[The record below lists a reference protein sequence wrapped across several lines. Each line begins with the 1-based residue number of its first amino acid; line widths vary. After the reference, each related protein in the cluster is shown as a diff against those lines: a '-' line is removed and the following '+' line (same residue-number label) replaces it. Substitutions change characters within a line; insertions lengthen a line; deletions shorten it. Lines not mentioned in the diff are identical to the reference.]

1 MTGITGEQSDE
12 WFEHEFAASRVLL
25 ILRGLGLE
33 RSLALARSAWDAGI
47 TSVEVPLQSPADIEC
62 LRAMSTE
69 ARGRG
74 YSVGA
79 GTVVDPAQIALA
91 ADAGAAYTVSPGTD
105 DDVIA
110 ASLHA
115 GLPTLPGAATPS
127 DIQRCRRLGLAWVK
141 AFPAAQL
148 TPGWIAAV
156 RAPFPELQVVATGG
170 VSATNA
176 RDFLAAGARVVSF
189 GSALGETGQ
198 LERVA
203 DIARRPRADV

>member
-1 MTGITGEQSDE
+1 MTGISGADSDK
-12 WFEHEFAASRVLL
+12 WFEREFADNRVLL

-33 RSLALARSAWDAGI
+33 RSLGLARTAWDAGI
-47 TSVEVPLQSPADIEC
+47 TSVEVPIQSPADIEC
-62 LRAMSTE
+62 LRTISAE
-69 ARGRG
+69 AGGRG

-79 GTVVDPAQIALA
+79 GTVVDPSQIAVA
-91 ADAGAAYTVSPGTD
+91 AVAGAAYTVSPGTD
-105 DDVIA
+105 EEVIA

-115 GLPTLPGAATPS
+115 GLPTLPGVATPT

-148 TPGWIAAV
+148 TPSWIAAV

-170 VSATNA
+170 VSASNA
-176 RDFLAAGARVVSF
+176 PDFLAAGARVVSF
-189 GSALGETGQ
+189 GSALGEPGQ

-203 DIARRPRADV
+203 GIARRPHADV